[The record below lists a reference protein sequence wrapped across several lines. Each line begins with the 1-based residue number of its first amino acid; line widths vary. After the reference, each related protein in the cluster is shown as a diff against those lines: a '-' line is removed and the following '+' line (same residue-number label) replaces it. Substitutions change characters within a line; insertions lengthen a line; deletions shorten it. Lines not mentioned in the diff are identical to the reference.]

1 MGSNFYIFASVSF
14 PVLFLALFFN
24 SLGIFLLKSFP
35 GIEIAQKV
43 IIINLSLSEIL
54 IAVAWIAYLVAKMNG
69 MTIDDRVLQVI
80 WALRAGVYCFWFAN
94 MYILSLDRLMSC
106 IFALK
111 HRAQTSKKRMQRLM
125 ISLWIIFS
133 VKSILLL
140 IFNTKLLYQIYNTF
154 VWITLDILTIFI
166 YGLTYISIFLY
177 TLKREKQRRARVQSL
192 ENRDKM
198 RRVNTHFMKVVGF
211 IFISFLVFEV
221 VPSITEFS
229 FFANGTNIP
238 ESLEGTV
245 FLSYQLALLVDPLIY
260 IFMQSRIRTFLY
272 SKIETILGR
281 IRGDKTENPALNRRL
296 NSFIESGM

>member
-1 MGSNFYIFASVSF
+1 MGGIIYIFASISF
-14 PVLFLALFFN
+14 PVLFLALLFN

-35 GIEIAQKV
+35 GIEKAQKV

-54 IAVAWIAYLVAKMNG
+54 IAVGWIGQLVATIAG
-69 MTIDDRVLQVI
+69 LTIDDRAFQVI
-80 WALRAGVYCFWFAN
+80 WALRAGVYCLWFAN

-111 HRAQTSKKRMQRLM
+111 HRAQMSKKRMQKLM
-125 ISLWIIFS
+125 TILWITFS

-140 IFNTKLLYQIYNTF
+140 IFNTRVLYQIYNTF
-154 VWITLDILTIFI
+154 VWITLDIVAIFI
-166 YGLTYISIFLY
+166 YSLTYISIFLY
-177 TLKREKQRRARVQSL
+177 TLKREKQRRARTHSK
-192 ENRDKM
+192 ENHEKIH
-198 RRVNTHFMKVVGF
+198 RVNTHFMKVVGF

-238 ESLEGTV
+238 RSLEV
-245 FLSYQLALLVDPLIY
+245 IIFLSYQLALLADPLIY
-260 IFMQSRIRTFLY
+260 IFMQSRIRMFLY

-281 IRGDKTENPALNRRL
+281 NRRDETENPAPNKRL
-296 NSFIESGM
+296 SSFIDSGI